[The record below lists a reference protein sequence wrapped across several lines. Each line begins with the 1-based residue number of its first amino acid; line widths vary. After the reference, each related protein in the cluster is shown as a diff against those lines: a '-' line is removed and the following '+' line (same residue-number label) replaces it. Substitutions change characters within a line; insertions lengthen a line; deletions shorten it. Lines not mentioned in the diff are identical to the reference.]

1 LIASG
6 SAGPGF
12 EPLFGFQVERARA
25 LYDEGARL
33 YRWLPTA
40 TRPCPA
46 ALAGVYRAL
55 LERTAAAPRRV
66 LRGRVV
72 IGTPLKLARALGEVA
87 RAMRA

>member
-1 LIASG
+1 
-6 SAGPGF
+6 
-12 EPLFGFQVERARA
+12 
-25 LYDEGARL
+25 
-33 YRWLPTA
+33 
-40 TRPCPA
+40 
-46 ALAGVYRAL
+46 VYRAL